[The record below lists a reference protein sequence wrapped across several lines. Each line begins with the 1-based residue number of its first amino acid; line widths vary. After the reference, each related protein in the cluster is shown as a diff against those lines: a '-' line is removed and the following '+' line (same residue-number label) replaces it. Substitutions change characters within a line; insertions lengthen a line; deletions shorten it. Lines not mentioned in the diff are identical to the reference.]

1 MLSPWPCDVPTFL
14 ANECFTL
21 DCARLG
27 YSTLLMTETIA
38 PGDEHIEHITR
49 PPQSLWNRILAEPD
63 RAPEYIAL
71 VAAERFGPQAE
82 EWVRIAGPGHTP
94 AAARAR
100 SPTASTCGLR
110 ASRAGRS
117 ASAAP
122 SPPRRTWWR

>member
-1 MLSPWPCDVPTFL
+1 
-14 ANECFTL
+14 
-21 DCARLG
+21 
-27 YSTLLMTETIA
+27 MTDTIA

-94 AAARAR
+94 AQLAKVAYRKHVRLARLEGGAL
-100 SPTASTCGLR
+100 G
-110 ASRAGRS
+110 
-117 ASAAP
+117 SAAP
-122 SPPRRTWWR
+122 SLVAPTWWRSSGSRAG